1 MCIRDRYIS
10 YFKNISSVTVVDIPN
25 QPNSINGIEL
35 KKKFKNFKNVRYE
48 TNILKAIKSINLG
61 KGDILLIT
69 GSLYLAGEVL
79 NLN

>member
-1 MCIRDRYIS
+1 M
-10 YFKNISSVTVVDIPN
+10 DIPN

-48 TNILKAIKSINLG
+48 TNILKAIKSINLR
-61 KGDILLIT
+61 KGDILLVT